1 MTTGDKGISLI
12 KRFEGF
18 RAKRYL
24 CPAGKPTIGY
34 GHVILPGDPGWL
46 QDADATLTEVQASAL
61 LLDDLPERE
70 GVVNFH
76 VIVPLN
82 QNQFD
87 ALVDFVYNLGSGAFL
102 WSTLLK
108 RLNEG
113 KYQEAAGQFGK
124 WVYGGGKV
132 LPGLVDRREAERELF
147 LA

>member
-1 MTTGDKGISLI
+1 
-12 KRFEGF
+12 
-18 RAKRYL
+18 
-24 CPAGKPTIGY
+24 
-34 GHVILPGDPGWL
+34 
-46 QDADATLTEVQASAL
+46 LTEVQASAL

-102 WSTLLK
+102 RSTLLK